1 MEAADEWEALSP
13 GITRRGCCWYSRTST
28 FTAGFLQRHQILGHS
43 SHAQPASL
51 VVSPVPGGE
60 RKAAYSGRVLKRQL
74 VQSPWAEGGNM
85 AKSLAQ
91 QCWAGKAGELRAAE
105 QALGSRLM
113 TSRALRE
120 LAGLTKQHRES
131 K

>member
-51 VVSPVPGGE
+51 VVSPSPQPWTVPRYLWTGC
-60 RKAAYSGRVLKRQL
+60 S
-74 VQSPWAEGGNM
+74 AEGG
-85 AKSLAQ
+85 SEIHGRRSPSPLEE
-91 QCWAGKAGELRAAE
+91 CHL
-105 QALGSRLM
+105 
-113 TSRALRE
+113 
-120 LAGLTKQHRES
+120 
-131 K
+131 